1 MCGVFFSLHF
11 SLVSVVVLTCNE
23 LHFIRTKTSVIVCVS
38 HFEQFT
44 TASKSSRHASDVFF
58 PNFSLVCCCFVFSV
72 ALVFSFVRSYFVWFY
87 LCIHFG
93 SVRFLWSTQH
103 CFQYSTRC
111 ARILWES
118 LSYILHLL
126 CGDPTHQS
134 HLNESIARTYIY
146 RSNRVLTVEMRRKK
160 FMKYI

>member
-58 PNFSLVCCCFVFSV
+58 PNFSLVCCCFVFFRCSCLFLHSFDLISCDFIYV
-72 ALVFSFVRSYFVWFY
+72 FILVLYVSYGAHSIVFSIQRVAHVFSEN
-87 LCIHFG
+87 LCHTYCI
-93 SVRFLWSTQH
+93 
-103 CFQYSTRC
+103 YC
-111 ARILWES
+111 AV
-118 LSYILHLL
+118 ILH
-126 CGDPTHQS
+126 TNH
-134 HLNESIARTYIY
+134 T
-146 RSNRVLTVEMRRKK
+146 
-160 FMKYI
+160 